1 MELQSRGHS
10 ALKITCVCFCFCF
23 CFFLITGGAAIG
35 VPGEIAGFW
44 KAHQLYGK
52 LEWKTLFEPSI
63 RMARQGFQTTPSLAV
78 AVARRIDD
86 ITDNPLLR

>member
-1 MELQSRGHS
+1 ML
-10 ALKITCVCFCFCF
+10 
-23 CFFLITGGAAIG
+23 TGGAAIG

-63 RMARQGFQTTPSLAV
+63 RLAREGFRATPALAV
-78 AVARRIDD
+78 AVARRIND
-86 ITDNPLLR
+86 ITENSILR